1 VTPSPEQPPSYRGSR
16 SLGSGLFAASLL
28 VALIVGSR
36 GITDEGAIF
45 VQDDMPRYL
54 MTGVFLYDFLGSGAG
69 WTFGSAMTY
78 AEHYFAQYPA
88 LSIGHHPPLF
98 PLSLVPFYAIFGVSV
113 FAARLA
119 VVSFFVLS
127 LALLYRLV
135 NRVYDEEAAGWACL
149 LFASSPVMAP
159 FAQRV
164 YSEMPAI
171 ALVLGALNALMRFR
185 DSGRIRDYMLFI
197 GLALGTLATRQLAVF
212 MWPAYIAL
220 LVTGGGWQRLARRDV
235 IGVTLTGAVL
245 VGLFALATVT
255 LAPSSVAVVRDVFD
269 EGSSVL
275 SRMALL
281 GPVFRAHLLPAL
293 GFVTVAGLLMA
304 LVRRDHRILLGVCWM
319 VSVLASALLIT
330 GGIEPVRYSLVAVP
344 AYCVCAASLV
354 SAARRPALRGTC
366 TVGLVLA
373 VGWSLW
379 WSRETRPPS
388 MGGYEVAA
396 RFVLADAAGRS
407 APTVLYSASAD
418 AGAFVFFVRKHDS
431 TRRLVVL
438 RSDKLLTTSKMSEVS
453 VEDRIRSPQEIY
465 PLLDRYGTRFVVIE
479 DMPSGSIVLD
489 WLRDELRAGRFIER
503 RRIAVDQADSSGRGP
518 FLVVYEYKHA
528 RPPDPDAE
536 IDLNLPLVGREIR
549 VRLSALR
556 PAAAR

>member
-1 VTPSPEQPPSYRGSR
+1 VTPSPEKPTSLRR
-16 SLGSGLFAASLL
+16 SPTLGRGLFAASLL
-28 VALIVGSR
+28 VAVVIGSR

-54 MTGVFLYDFLGSGAG
+54 MTGTFLHDFLGSGAG
-69 WTFGSAMTY
+69 WTFSSAMTY

-113 FAARLA
+113 FAARVAVLA
-119 VVSFFVLS
+119 FFVLS
-127 LALLYRLV
+127 LVLLYRLV

-149 LFASSPVMAP
+149 LFASSPVMVP

-164 YSEMPAI
+164 YSEMPTI

-185 DSGRIRDYMLFI
+185 DSGRIRDYLLFI

-212 MWPAYIAL
+212 MWPAYIVL
-220 LVTGGGWQRLARRDV
+220 LVTGGGWRRLARRDV
-235 IGVTLTGAVL
+235 ISVTLAGAVL
-245 VGLFALATVT
+245 VGLIALATVK
-255 LAPSSVAVVRDVFD
+255 LAPSSVAVVRNVFNED
-269 EGSSVL
+269 SFLLGRV
-275 SRMALL
+275 AVL

-293 GFVTVAGLLMA
+293 GFVTAAGLLMA
-304 LVRRDHRILLGVCWM
+304 LVRRDRRIMLGVYWM

-330 GGIEPVRYSLVAVP
+330 GWVEPVRYSLVAVP

-354 SAARRPALRGTC
+354 SAARGPALRWTF
-366 TVGLVLA
+366 TVALALA

-379 WSRETRPPS
+379 SSRETRPPS

-396 RFVLADAAGRS
+396 RFVVAEAAGRS

-418 AGAFVFFVRKHDS
+418 SGAFVFFVRKHDS
-431 TRRLVVL
+431 ARRLVVL
-438 RSDKLLTTSKMSEVS
+438 RSDKLLTTSMMRQVS

-489 WLRDELRAGRFIER
+489 WLRDELRGGRFIER
-503 RRIAVDQADSSGRGP
+503 RRIAVDQTDSSRRGREV
-518 FLVVYEYKHA
+518 VVYEYKHA
-528 RPPDPDAE
+528 KPADPDAE

-556 PAAAR
+556 PAAAQ

>member
-1 VTPSPEQPPSYRGSR
+1 M
-16 SLGSGLFAASLL
+16 FAVALL
-28 VALIVGSR
+28 VALVIGSR
-36 GITDEGAIF
+36 GITDEGAMF

-54 MTGVFLYDFLGSGAG
+54 MTGTFLYDFLGSGAG
-69 WTFGSAMTY
+69 WTFDSAMTY

-98 PLSLVPFYAIFGVSV
+98 PMSLVPFYAIFGVSV

-119 VVSFFVLS
+119 VLVFFVLS
-127 LALLYRLV
+127 LVLLYTLV
-135 NRVYDEEAAGWACL
+135 DRVYDEEVAGWACL
-149 LFASSPVMAP
+149 LFASCPVLAP
-159 FAQRV
+159 FAQRA
-164 YSEMPAI
+164 YSEMPTI

-185 DSGRIRDYMLFI
+185 DSGRLRDYVLFI
-197 GLALGTLATRQLAVF
+197 VLAVATLATRQLAVF

-220 LVTGGGWQRLARRDV
+220 LVTRGGWSRLARRDAMS
-235 IGVTLTGAVL
+235 VTLAGALL
-245 VGLFALATVT
+245 VVVIALAT
-255 LAPSSVAVVRDVFD
+255 LKLSPSSVGVVRDVFNED
-269 EGSSVL
+269 SSVL
-275 SRMALL
+275 SRVELL
-281 GPVFRAHLLPAL
+281 GPVLRAHLLPTL
-293 GFVTVAGLLMA
+293 GLVTAAGLLMA
-304 LVRRDHRILLGVCWM
+304 LVRRDRRIMLGVYWI

-330 GGIEPVRYSLVAVP
+330 GWVEPVRYSLVAVP

-354 SAARRPALRGTC
+354 RATRSPALRWAF
-366 TVGLVLA
+366 TVALA
-373 VGWSLW
+373 VTVAWSSW
-379 WSRETRPPS
+379 TSRDTRPPS
-388 MGGYEVAA
+388 MGGYEQAA
-396 RFVLADAAGRS
+396 RFVLADAAGQS

-431 TRRLVVL
+431 ARRLVVL
-438 RSDKLLTTSKMSEVS
+438 RSDKLLTTSRMSQVS
-453 VEDRIRSPQEIY
+453 IEDRIRSPQEIY

-503 RRIAVDQADSSGRGP
+503 RRIAVDQTDSARRGP

-556 PAAAR
+556 PAVAQ